1 MKYIVI
7 ADVSPEVGTKLE
19 ADPASMQEFLGK
31 WQALNPIGMYASL
44 DKRRITVILEAENED
59 ALVMVSAADPSVG
72 VCGALSCK
80 DGSGLLL
87 AQYEQ
92 IAQDVLSYI

>member
-59 ALVMVSAADPSVG
+59 AFFEALHATWVVTESYPEVYPVADMEEFG
-72 VCGALSCK
+72 
-80 DGSGLLL
+80 GLLQRIG
-87 AQYEQ
+87 AT
-92 IAQDVLSYI
+92 S